1 MNINWKLR
9 LRNKV
14 TLVSIV
20 SLTVSFVYSVLDAM
34 GIVPRIDQNAALQG
48 LKYVIDILSFL
59 GIVVDPTTTGV
70 SDSNLAMQRVYPSDD
85 NLDLTVC
92 EDPISDENEEV
103 DSGAF
108 DVEENIEYVPSDFD
122 ASI

>member
-34 GIVPRIDQNAALQG
+34 GIVPRVDQNAALQG

-70 SDSNLAMQRVYPSDD
+70 GDSNLAMQRAYPSDS

-92 EDPISDENEEV
+92 EDPISDENEEIK
-103 DSGAF
+103 F
-108 DVEENIEYVPSDFD
+108 DAVEDDGTYVPSDSD
-122 ASI
+122 ARI

>member
-1 MNINWKLR
+1 
-9 LRNKV
+9 
-14 TLVSIV
+14 
-20 SLTVSFVYSVLDAM
+20 VYSILDAM

-70 SDSNLAMQRVYPSDD
+70 SDSNLAMQRAYPSDD

-92 EDPISDENEEV
+92 EDPISDENEEIK
-103 DSGAF
+103 F
-108 DVEENIEYVPSDFD
+108 DAVEDDGTYVPSDFD

>member
-34 GIVPRIDQNAALQG
+34 GIVPRVDQNVALQG
-48 LKYVIDILSFL
+48 LKYVIDVLSFL

-70 SDSNLAMQRVYPSDD
+70 SDSNLAMQRAYPSDD

-92 EDPISDENEEV
+92 EDPISDDNEEANI
-103 DSGAF
+103 GAF
-108 DVEENIEYVPSDFD
+108 DEEEDNEYVPSDFD
-122 ASI
+122 ASV

>member
-14 TLVSIV
+14 TLASIIT
-20 SLTVSFVYSVLDAM
+20 LTVSFVYSILDVV
-34 GIVPRIDQNAALQG
+34 GIVPRVDQNVALQG
-48 LKYVIDILSFL
+48 LKYVVDVLSFL

-70 SDSNLAMQRVYPSDD
+70 SDSNLAMQRAYPSDA

-92 EDPISDENEEV
+92 EDPIGDDNEEV
-103 DSGAF
+103 DAGVF
-108 DVEENIEYVPSDFD
+108 DAEEDNEYVPSDSD
-122 ASI
+122 AIV

>member
-20 SLTVSFVYSVLDAM
+20 SLTVSFVYSILDAM

-70 SDSNLAMQRVYPSDD
+70 SDSNIAMQRVYPSDD

-92 EDPISDENEEV
+92 EDPISDENEEIK
-103 DSGAF
+103 F
-108 DVEENIEYVPSDFD
+108 DAVEDDGTYVPSDFD